1 MSITPEVRYRTAE
14 LSDAACLALL
24 ATQVFLD
31 TYATDGI
38 DLRLARE
45 VQEHLSLEAISVQLA
60 NAETTFLIAERASR
74 LVGFVQI
81 TRRARHPLV
90 RSSRPVGLDRL
101 FVQRP
106 FLGQGIGKSLLK
118 KAEALACGEGSET
131 LWMTAWSGNARARAF
146 YRCQGYTDL
155 GMTTYVF
162 EDVTYEDRVL
172 AKSWTRD
179 RVSG

>member
-1 MSITPEVRYRTAE
+1 MSTTQEVRYRTAE
-14 LSDAACLALL
+14 PSDAACLALL

-45 VQEHLSLEAISVQLA
+45 VRAHLSLEAISARLA
-60 NAETTFLIAERASR
+60 DAETTFLVAERASH
-74 LVGFVQI
+74 LVGFAQI
-81 TRRARHPLV
+81 TRRASHPLV
-90 RSSRPVGLDRL
+90 RSTNSVELDRL

-106 FLGQGIGKSLLK
+106 FLGQGIGKTLLK
-118 KAEALACGEGSET
+118 RIEAVVRHEGSET
-131 LWMTAWSGNARARAF
+131 LWTTAWSGNARARAF
-146 YRCQGYTDL
+146 YCGQGYEDL

-179 RVSG
+179 RVSL